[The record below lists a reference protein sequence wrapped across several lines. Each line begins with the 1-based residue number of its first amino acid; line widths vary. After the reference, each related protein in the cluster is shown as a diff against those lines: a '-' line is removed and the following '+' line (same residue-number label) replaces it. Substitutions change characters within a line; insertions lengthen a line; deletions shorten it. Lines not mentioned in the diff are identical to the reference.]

1 MMKIIHLEAGRHLY
15 GGAQQVRYLLEGLA
29 SYPLE
34 NHLLAPSDSA
44 LATLAWPNNVLGHF
58 WPYRGELDLSWQAKL
73 HDLVADIKPDL
84 LVVHSRRGVDAW
96 VGALAKRLGC
106 KSLLVR
112 RVDNAEFWPLAQYK
126 YGQYDAVLTISN
138 AIGNLLKKYLAP
150 EKLFTIHS
158 AVNVQDWQQPC
169 QRQVIA
175 ERLGLSPNDLWL
187 GMSAQFIPRKGHHFL
202 LKVLEQVLPA
212 QPNVQMLL
220 FGKGILEPKIR
231 AAVALQPWAK
241 QVHFYGFR
249 EDLAEIFPCL
259 YLLLHPAFAEGLGV
273 SLLQAAAAGV
283 PVLSHPVGGIPEVI
297 GNSEQLLP
305 LGEVSAWVAK
315 LNELLATP
323 ERRDA
328 WALQGKTLVE
338 KDFSLETMAD
348 AHWQLYQRL
357 IQS

>member
-1 MMKIIHLEAGRHLY
+1 MKIIHLEAGRQLY
-15 GGAQQVRYLLEGLA
+15 GGAQQVRYLLQGLA
-29 SYPLE
+29 DYPLE

-44 LATLAWPNNVLGHF
+44 LATLSWPNNVLGHF

-73 HDLVADIKPDL
+73 RNLLTETKADL
-84 LVVHSRRGVDAW
+84 LVVHSRRGIDAW
-96 VGALAKRLGC
+96 VGALAKRFGS

-112 RVDNAEFWPLAQYK
+112 RVDNPEFWPLAQYK
-126 YGQYDAVLTISN
+126 YAQYDAVLTISH
-138 AIGNLLKKYLAP
+138 AISSLLKKYLSP

-158 AVNVQDWQQPC
+158 AVNIQEWQKPC
-169 QRQVIA
+169 QRQGIA
-175 ERLGLSPNDLWL
+175 ARLGLSPDDTWL

-202 LKVLEQVLPA
+202 LEVLAKVLPA
-212 QPNVQMLL
+212 HPNVQMLL

-231 AAVALQPWAK
+231 AAVALKPWAK

-273 SLLQAAAAGV
+273 SLLQAAAAGL
-283 PVLSHPVGGIPEVI
+283 PVLSHPVGGIPEVVQ
-297 GNSEQLLP
+297 NPEQLLP

-315 LNELLATP
+315 LHELLVTP
-323 ERRDA
+323 SLRDA

-348 AHWQLYQRL
+348 AHWQLYQQL
-357 IQS
+357 IRS